1 VLIDII
7 QSAMD
12 IAHIDAGLQ
21 QLQEILREEILN
33 NQRLSAPAD
42 SAASN
47 DASRTSELISA
58 LSKVGELEHA
68 AAQSDLMKKAAL
80 NALSASQAELCRLQE
95 GSEAQKQQV
104 ADTNALNA
112 ELRNKVESLTAAL
125 AESQNAADALQA
137 SLADKDAELREALS
151 RCQTLENAAAH
162 ISSAEVSRLH
172 LQLRMRDE
180 AAAEES
186 KHVKELLLTSEQSLA
201 EAKSQ
206 LDDALRSN
214 ILSNAEWK
222 SRHDRKCDE
231 YCPYP

>member
-1 VLIDII
+1 
-7 QSAMD
+7 MD

-80 NALSASQAELCRLQE
+80 NALRASQAELCRLQE

-104 ADTNALNA
+104 EQLREVNRQLRLTEAQLSEPGRIDVIAKQLGLNA
-112 ELRNKVESLTAAL
+112 PEPGQVVRPDGAANGAVLAQAQPQPAEIRN
-125 AESQNAADALQA
+125 
-137 SLADKDAELREALS
+137 
-151 RCQTLENAAAH
+151 
-162 ISSAEVSRLH
+162 
-172 LQLRMRDE
+172 
-180 AAAEES
+180 
-186 KHVKELLLTSEQSLA
+186 
-201 EAKSQ
+201 
-206 LDDALRSN
+206 
-214 ILSNAEWK
+214 
-222 SRHDRKCDE
+222 
-231 YCPYP
+231 

>member
-1 VLIDII
+1 
-7 QSAMD
+7 MD

-42 SAASN
+42 SAALN
-47 DASRTSELISA
+47 DASRSSELISA
-58 LSKVGELEHA
+58 LSKVSELEHA

-80 NALSASQAELCRLQE
+80 NALRASQAELCRLQE

-125 AESQNAADALQA
+125 AESHNAADALQA

-151 RCQTLENAAAH
+151 RCQTLEDAAAH

-180 AAAEES
+180 AAAEEV
-186 KHVKELLLTSEQSLA
+186 KHVKELLLTSEQSLT